1 MPTAATKAKRVLTR
15 QTARPR
21 IVSVE
26 DEEDVQTILRQW
38 LTPFYDLV
46 LLPHGEDLVDEV
58 RLLQPDL
65 IMLDIGLPGPD
76 GLRLC
81 QRLRRDTSLSMV
93 PILIFT
99 GRHDDES
106 FLESIQVGASS
117 FLLKPAEKEDLLAR
131 IEELLA
137 R

>member
-1 MPTAATKAKRVLTR
+1 MPTAATKAKRIITR

-26 DEEDVQTILRQW
+26 DEEDVQTVLRQW

-46 LLPHGEDLVDEV
+46 LLPHGEELVDEV

-81 QRLRRDTSLSMV
+81 QRLRRDAALSMV

-117 FLLKPAEKEDLLAR
+117 FLLKPAEKEELLAR

>member
-1 MPTAATKAKRVLTR
+1 MPVPTARAARAARR

-26 DEEDVQTILRQW
+26 DEEDIQTILRQW
-38 LTPFYDLV
+38 LTPFYDV
-46 LLPHGEDLVDEV
+46 VILPHGEDLLDDVH
-58 RLLQPDL
+58 LLQPDL

-81 QRLRRDTSLSMV
+81 QRLRRDARLSTV

-117 FLLKPAEKEDLLAR
+117 FLLKPAGKEDLLAR
-131 IEELLA
+131 IQELLE

>member
-1 MPTAATKAKRVLTR
+1 MSTTATKTARAFVR

-38 LTPFYDLV
+38 LTPYYDLI
-46 LLPHGEDLVDEV
+46 LLPHGEDLVEEV
-58 RLLQPDL
+58 QLLQPDL

-81 QRLRRDTSLSMV
+81 QRLRRETRLGTV
-93 PILIFT
+93 PILIFS
-99 GRHDDES
+99 GHKDDES
-106 FLESIQVGASS
+106 FLSSIEAGASS
-117 FLLKPAEKEDLLAR
+117 FLTKPVEKEDLLAR
-131 IEELLA
+131 VTELLE

>member
-1 MPTAATKAKRVLTR
+1 MPTAAPKSKRVLTR

-26 DEEDVQTILRQW
+26 DEEDVQTVLRQW

-81 QRLRRDTSLSMV
+81 QRLRRDAALSMV

-117 FLLKPAEKEDLLAR
+117 FLLKPAEKEELLAR

>member
-1 MPTAATKAKRVLTR
+1 MSATATKTARAFTR

-26 DEEDVQTILRQW
+26 DDEDVQIILRQW
-38 LTPFYDLV
+38 LTPDYDLI
-46 LLPHGEDLVDEV
+46 LLPHGEELIEEV
-58 RLLQPDL
+58 QLLQPDL

-81 QRLRRDTSLSMV
+81 QRLRRQPQLGLV
-93 PILIFT
+93 PILIFS
-99 GRHDDES
+99 GHQDDES
-106 FLESIQVGASS
+106 FLSSIEAGASS
-117 FLLKPAEKEDLLAR
+117 FLLKPVEKEALLGR
-131 IEELLA
+131 ISELLE

>member
-1 MPTAATKAKRVLTR
+1 MPNPTAKAARAVSR

-26 DEEDVQTILRQW
+26 DEEDIQTILRQW
-38 LTPFYDLV
+38 LTPSYDV
-46 LLPHGEDLVDEV
+46 VILPHGEDLLDDVH
-58 RLLQPDL
+58 LLQPDL

-81 QRLRRDTSLSMV
+81 QRLRRDARLSTV

-131 IEELLA
+131 IQELLE